1 MKTGKKPFVL
11 TIATVFLILTGVP
24 PAIAADGMVAGTI
37 AIEME
42 DGHVEPGNWIRILL
56 VTSAVEVPTM
66 DRAMPP
72 GDPDYVDTVNSLH
85 TGFYIQVQNHLAEKG
100 YLFATTLTTDEGTFK
115 VPAVAP
121 GDYFVVVKFPDNIRG
136 HKVAWQVPVKIE
148 SGETAIVNLNRSN
161 LALPTV
167 KR

>member
-1 MKTGKKPFVL
+1 MKTEKTPFILPVA
-11 TIATVFLILTGVP
+11 IALLILTWL
-24 PAIAADGMVAGTI
+24 PAIAADGMVAGTV

-56 VTSAVEVPTM
+56 VTRAVKVPKM
-66 DRAMPP
+66 DTALQP
-72 GDPDYVDTVNSLH
+72 GDPGYIDAVNVPH
-85 TGFYIQVQNHLAEKG
+85 TGFYIQVQNLLAEKG
-100 YLFATTLTTDEGTFK
+100 YLFATTLTTDAGTFK
-115 VPAVAP
+115 IPAVAP

-148 SGETAIVNLNRSN
+148 SGETATVNLNRSN

>member
-1 MKTGKKPFVL
+1 MKTGKTPFILSAVI
-11 TIATVFLILTGVP
+11 TFLILTGL

-56 VTSAVEVPTM
+56 VTRAVEVPKIDT
-66 DRAMPP
+66 AIQP
-72 GDPDYVDTVNSLH
+72 GDHGYIDAVNVLH
-85 TGFYIQVQNHLAEKG
+85 TGFYIRVQNHLAEKG

-115 VPAVAP
+115 IPAVAP
-121 GDYFVVVKFPDNIRG
+121 GDYFIVVKFPGNIRG
-136 HKVAWQVPVKIE
+136 HKVAWQVPVKVE
-148 SGETAIVNLNRSN
+148 SGKTATVNLSRSN